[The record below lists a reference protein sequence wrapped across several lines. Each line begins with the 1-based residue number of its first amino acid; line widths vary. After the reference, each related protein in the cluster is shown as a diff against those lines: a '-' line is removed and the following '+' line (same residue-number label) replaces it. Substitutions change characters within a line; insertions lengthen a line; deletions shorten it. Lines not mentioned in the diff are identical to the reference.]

1 MPELEDMKNYDKLAN
16 RLDAVSVATG
26 KIAAWLTFLMVLVT
40 VVIVILRYVFDLGF
54 IWLQESLIGLHAA
67 VFMLGAAYTLQ
78 QDEHVRV
85 DIFYRKMSAQRRA
98 WVNGLGVLLFVVPLC
113 VFLLLESWDYVSAA
127 WTIGEVSRD
136 SGGLPYPAIPLL
148 KSMLLLMPI
157 AIGLQ
162 GLAILLRSLDT
173 IRERG

>member
-1 MPELEDMKNYDKLAN
+1 MKNNNSFAN

-26 KIAAWLTFLMVLVT
+26 RIAAWLTFLMVLVT
-40 VVIVILRYVFDLGF
+40 LVIVVLRYVFDLGF

-85 DIFYRKMSAQRRA
+85 DIFYRKMSVTRRA
-98 WVNGLGVLLFVVPLC
+98 WVNGLGVLLFIVPLC

-127 WTIGEVSRD
+127 WAIREVSRD

-157 AIGLQ
+157 AVGLQ
-162 GLAILLRSLDT
+162 GLAILLRSFDT
-173 IRERG
+173 IRGRG